1 MATVNTLFGLS
12 VILPVNVYH
21 WQELPQVSFLSWQTR
36 VTKHIFCCNKSVLF
50 VKKICGDKIMFLV
63 TKYLCCDKTL
73 VTTNI
78 CSNEHVF
85 VATKIHLSQQN
96 FCHNKHTFVT
106 TEDLVCVCRNENF
119 VATKMILVAATGND
133 KSIPIDNNRI
143 VFGDANKR
151 TYTRL
156 RILRLPYYFSA
167 WPWLQPP
174 TVRPAQHHFDQG
186 DACESLAL
194 SDSFN

>member
-1 MATVNTLFGLS
+1 M
-12 VILPVNVYH
+12 
-21 WQELPQVSFLSWQTR
+21 
-36 VTKHIFCCNKSVLF
+36 
-50 VKKICGDKIMFLV
+50 
-63 TKYLCCDKTL
+63 
-73 VTTNI
+73 TNI

-119 VATKMILVAATGND
+119 VATKMILVAAPGND

-167 WPWLQPP
+167 
-174 TVRPAQHHFDQG
+174 
-186 DACESLAL
+186 
-194 SDSFN
+194 